1 MIVSDTRAFQQVLG
15 VGDTSILPDWLVV
28 GVTVGTC
35 DVQTSKTQQANYN
48 VFHDHAAGLSETL
61 FTRSM
66 RTHRTANSS
75 VERHCD
81 SVQLGKSSKHDSE
94 HSQ

>member
-48 VFHDHAAGLSETL
+48 VFHGHAGGLSETW
-61 FTRSM
+61 FKCSM
-66 RTHRTANSS
+66 QSMNELIVHQRDIAG
-75 VERHCD
+75 CD
-81 SVQLGKSSKHDSE
+81 SVHDDKSSKRE
-94 HSQ
+94 T